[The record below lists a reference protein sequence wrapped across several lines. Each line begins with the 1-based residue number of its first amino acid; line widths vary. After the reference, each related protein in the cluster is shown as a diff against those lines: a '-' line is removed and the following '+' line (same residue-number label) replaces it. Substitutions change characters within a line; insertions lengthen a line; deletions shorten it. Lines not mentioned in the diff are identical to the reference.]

1 MSDRAAKKLNAKELR
16 HNLNFRLHCLVWKK
30 KNHSLGKDYVR
41 EERGAPSTRGIS
53 EAKPRFRVQTPLPR
67 QPFYKLQQ
75 NKEIN

>member
-1 MSDRAAKKLNAKELR
+1 MKFILEGKKVEFKYSLQKE
-16 HNLNFRLHCLVWKK
+16 FM
-30 KNHSLGKDYVR
+30 R